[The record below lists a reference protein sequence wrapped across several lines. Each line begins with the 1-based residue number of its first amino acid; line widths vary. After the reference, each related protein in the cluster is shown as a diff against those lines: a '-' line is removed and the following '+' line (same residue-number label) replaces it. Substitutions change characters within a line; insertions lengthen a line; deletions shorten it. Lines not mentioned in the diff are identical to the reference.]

1 MTLTSALE
9 KDEYVNRL
17 ISLANSNFNC
27 SRPITEV
34 QTKMS
39 VNKLIRLFL
48 HIHGLLRTT
57 TDLNQAEIGVKSIN
71 ATLTALVATQSFTA
85 DKLMKMVV
93 INMYA
98 LWNITG
104 SDLMKVEE
112 LTKDEQKAC
121 QLILDLIAGSLS
133 AFLLPIYTLKN
144 DETLLDYY
152 GLPASKTVR
161 IRLTIFYIFPL

>member
-1 MTLTSALE
+1 
-9 KDEYVNRL
+9 
-17 ISLANSNFNC
+17 
-27 SRPITEV
+27 
-34 QTKMS
+34 MS

-71 ATLTALVATQSFTA
+71 ATLTALVATQSFTS
-85 DKLMKMVV
+85 DKLIKMAV

-98 LWNITG
+98 LWNVTG
-104 SDLMKVEE
+104 VQVMKFDE
-112 LTKDEQKAC
+112 LTNDERRAC

-152 GLPASKTVR
+152 ALPASKFVFVLELYQ
-161 IRLTIFYIFPL
+161 IHVNTIYEHLFPNKIPFFPQLN